1 MTNDRDVPVLVS
13 TARTPVGKFGGA
25 LRDMEAVDLGAAAI
39 AGALDRAP
47 GAVPDQVLM
56 ANVVQAGNGQ
66 NPARLAG
73 IRGGLPTTV
82 PAVTL
87 NDVCLA
93 SMTATGMAATM
104 IRAGEIE
111 TAVVGGFDSM
121 SRALHGVQVRQAPR
135 VGVPRMT
142 DLLVNDGLWC
152 SIVEQ
157 GMGEISDAENVRL
170 GVDRESQ
177 DSFALESHRR
187 AWSATQSG
195 RLAEEIDATRTSPL
209 KEDEGIRPNSSR
221 ESLAQLS
228 PAFVADGSI
237 TAGNSSQM
245 SDAGAA
251 GVLMSLNRAR
261 TLGLTPLVEIVD
273 RAMVAGPDS
282 SLHLKPA
289 MATRRLL
296 ERHGMTPDDIGLWEI
311 NEAFAG
317 VVVASG
323 RDLGLD
329 LDKVNVNGGAIAVG
343 HPLGASGFRMIGSLS
358 LEMQHRSVEYGIAA
372 ICGGGGQGEAM
383 LLKLVDRT

>member
-1 MTNDRDVPVLVS
+1 MSSNRNVPVLVS
-13 TARTPVGKFGGA
+13 TARTPVGKFGGG
-25 LRDMEAVDLGAAAI
+25 LREMEAVDLGAAAV

-47 GAVPDQVLM
+47 GATPDQVLM

-66 NPARLAG
+66 NPARLAA

-93 SMTATGMAATM
+93 SMTAAGMAATM

-121 SRALHGVQVRQAPR
+121 SRALHGMQVRQAPR

-152 SIVEQ
+152 SIAER
-157 GMGEISDAENVRL
+157 GMGQISDSENVRL
-170 GVDRESQ
+170 GVGRESQ

-187 AWSATQSG
+187 AWAATQSG
-195 RLAEEIDATRTSPL
+195 RLGEEIEASRTSPL
-209 KEDEGIRPNSSR
+209 KEDEGIRPDTSSD
-221 ESLAQLS
+221 SLAGLS
-228 PAFVADGSI
+228 SAFVPDGSI
-237 TAGNSSQM
+237 TAGNASQM

-251 GVLMSLNRAR
+251 GVLMNLDRAQA
-261 TLGLTPLVEIVD
+261 LGLTPIVEIVD
-273 RAMVAGPDS
+273 RATVAGPDS

-289 MATRRLL
+289 MATRLL
-296 ERHGMTPDDIGLWEI
+296 LGKHGMIPDDIGLWEI

-317 VVVASG
+317 VVVASA
-323 RDLGLD
+323 RDLGVGLE
-329 LDKVNVNGGAIAVG
+329 KVNVNGGAIAIG

-358 LEMQHRSVEYGIAA
+358 LEMRRRSVEYGVAA

-383 LLKLVDRT
+383 LLKLAG

>member
-1 MTNDRDVPVLVS
+1 MSSNRNVPVLVS
-13 TARTPVGKFGGA
+13 TARTPVGKFGGG
-25 LRDMEAVDLGAAAI
+25 LREMEAVDLGAAAV

-47 GAVPDQVLM
+47 GATPDQVLM

-66 NPARLAG
+66 NPARLAA
-73 IRGGLPTTV
+73 IRGGLTTTV

-93 SMTATGMAATM
+93 SMTAAGMAATM

-152 SIVEQ
+152 SIAER
-157 GMGEISDAENVRL
+157 GMGQISDSENVRL
-170 GVDRESQ
+170 GVGRESQ

-187 AWSATQSG
+187 AWAATQSG
-195 RLAEEIDATRTSPL
+195 RLGEEIEASRTSPL
-209 KEDEGIRPNSSR
+209 KEDEGIRPDTSSD
-221 ESLAQLS
+221 SLAGLS
-228 PAFVADGSI
+228 PAFVPDGSI
-237 TAGNSSQM
+237 TAGNASQM

-251 GVLMSLNRAR
+251 GVLMNLDRAQA
-261 TLGLTPLVEIVD
+261 LGLTPIVEIVD

-289 MATRRLL
+289 MATRLL
-296 ERHGMTPDDIGLWEI
+296 LGKHGMIPDDIGLWEI

-317 VVVASG
+317 VVVASA
-323 RDLGLD
+323 RDLGVGLE
-329 LDKVNVNGGAIAVG
+329 KVNVNGGAIAIG

-358 LEMQHRSVEYGIAA
+358 LEMRRRSVEYGVAA

-383 LLKLVDRT
+383 LLKLAG